1 MKLISFTASGHSSYG
16 AVVGDRIVDLG
27 RRLRDRYPTL
37 RAAIAGGALAG
48 AAAEVDSA
56 ATDIALSQVTLLPP
70 ITDPDKI
77 ICAGRNYRAHAAE
90 AGGAPPE
97 NPSVFLRLVNT
108 LVAHNQPMVCPKI
121 SGDFDYEG
129 ELALIIGKPGRH
141 ITKHD
146 AMSHVFGYTCF
157 NDGSIRDI
165 QFKHS
170 IAAGKNF
177 HSTGGFGPWIV
188 TADEIAD
195 PTQLHLMTRLNG
207 REVQHT
213 GIDDLIF
220 DIPTLISYCS
230 DWTPLAA
237 GDEQGGD
244 DPKAAGAI
252 PRRDGRRRHQ
262 RCAGADASRCRHR
275 DGRRHRHRDRVGGH
289 HHPVEPT
296 DGGAGGPRH
305 QPPQLRQDGAEH
317 HLGFPVQRDRHPRCG
332 DRPGQSDMGD
342 GGDGGQRN
350 GDLYQLAVGA
360 PAPVHRRD
368 PERRPAGGHSCPAPR
383 IAEYLAAPHLHQT
396 NPKLVHPLREFDGRR
411 YRHTR

>member
-1 MKLISFTASGHSSYG
+1 MKLVSFAASGRNSYG
-16 AVVGDRIVDLG
+16 AVVGDGVFDLG
-27 RRLRDRYPTL
+27 RRLGDRYPTL
-37 RAAIAGGALAG
+37 RAAIAGDALG
-48 AAAEVDSA
+48 AAVEVRSGA
-56 ATDIALSQVTLLPP
+56 PDIALSQVTLLPP

-141 ITKHD
+141 IAKAD
-146 AMSHVFGYTCF
+146 ALGHIFGYTCF

-177 HSTGGFGPWIV
+177 HATGGFGPWIV
-188 TADEIAD
+188 TADEIPD
-195 PTQLHLMTRLNG
+195 PTRLHLMTRLNG

-230 DWTPLAA
+230 DWTPLVA
-237 GDEQGGD
+237 GDVISTGTPEGVGFARKPPLWMKPGD
-244 DPKAAGAI
+244 
-252 PRRDGRRRHQ
+252 
-262 RCAGADASRCRHR
+262 
-275 DGRRHRHRDRVGGH
+275 V
-289 HHPVEPT
+289 VEVEI
-296 DGGAGGPRH
+296 DGGVGV
-305 QPPQLRQDGAEH
+305 LRN
-317 HLGFPVQRDRHPRCG
+317 PI
-332 DRPGQSDMGD
+332 
-342 GGDGGQRN
+342 
-350 GDLYQLAVGA
+350 
-360 PAPVHRRD
+360 
-368 PERRPAGGHSCPAPR
+368 
-383 IAEYLAAPHLHQT
+383 IAEA
-396 NPKLVHPLREFDGRR
+396 
-411 YRHTR
+411 